1 MGKTHHVLLLY
12 LIKNIPTLSHYSWT
26 KKKKKK
32 KKKKSKNLSF
42 IINLL

>member
-32 KKKKSKNLSF
+32 KKKKYKK
-42 IINLL
+42 I